1 MRRPMASG
9 ARCEWIDDGKV
20 MFCVAESAA
29 ESIYERGAAGFW
41 SAGWASPVVF
51 FGAGL
56 GFAAVLACACFA
68 AGLSAAFGV
77 ASGLAFAC
85 RAAAGLPADF
95 GSASLV
101 VSLALSLP
109 SA

>member
-1 MRRPMASG
+1 
-9 ARCEWIDDGKV
+9 
-20 MFCVAESAA
+20 MFEAAESAA
-29 ESIYERGAAGFW
+29 ESIYERGAAVFW
-41 SAGWASPVVF
+41 SAGWASPVVS

-56 GFAAVLACACFA
+56 GFAAALGFA
-68 AGLSAAFGV
+68 GFASGLSAAFAA

-101 VSLALSLP
+101 VSFAASLALSLL
-109 SA
+109 SAAASGFFDATRTFLPW